1 MPKYTVE
8 ITDIEDKAMSFI
20 AVEVQ
25 NWIDTAV
32 TERARRAK
40 ADILELNMKHCNAN
54 GIAIAENPD
63 KQLEQA
69 FSLGVVKALKDVS
82 DSPGRGE

>member
-8 ITDIEDKAMSFI
+8 ITEIEDKAMSYI

-40 ADILELNMKHCNAN
+40 ADILQLNMKHCNSN

-82 DSPGRGE
+82 ESSERGE